1 MQQQVLHEAQP
12 ISQPVGHA
20 DPGVAF
26 GLLVA
31 FVLALLIV
39 RYLKVI
45 LIFLAIALVVMLI
58 LGASMIEPLIVE
70 ALHDVA
76 GGG

>member
-1 MQQQVLHEAQP
+1 MQQQVFHQAQP
-12 ISQPVGHA
+12 IGQPVGHT

-26 GLLVA
+26 GLLIA
-31 FVLALLIV
+31 FMLALLIV

-45 LIFLAIALVVMLI
+45 LIFLAMALMVLLI
-58 LGASMIEPLIVE
+58 LGVTMVEPLIVE
-70 ALHDVA
+70 ALHDLA

>member
-1 MQQQVLHEAQP
+1 MQQEVLHQVQP
-12 ISQPVGHA
+12 IGQPVGHP

-26 GLLVA
+26 GLLIA

-45 LIFLAIALVVMLI
+45 LIFLAIALLVLLI
-58 LGASMIEPLIVE
+58 LGASMVEPLILE
-70 ALHDVA
+70 ALHDLA